1 MNDRFEERL
10 IRAVMEEHAR
20 RAEEGDIA
28 VRTGGGR
35 GVNRRALRLG
45 AVVAGAAAVTAGFT
59 VFGGGVTTAYAVDQ
73 HEDGSVRVQINAFR
87 DPGELE
93 AELARA
99 GIKAEIDYLPAGKG
113 CRPSRGE
120 QAGADGQ
127 LKVGRGE
134 DGKGIVFD
142 VGKGQV
148 GPDETL
154 VLAVSVDPAGEDL
167 PPVAMSM
174 QVVRGPVTPCEETP
188 LPLPSEGS
196 DRPGTG
202 HRQGGDTRQGGS
214 DTGSGTR
221 SSTG

>member
-20 RAEEGDIA
+20 RAEEGDTA
-28 VRTGGGR
+28 VRTRGGR

-59 VFGGGVTTAYAVDQ
+59 VFGGGVTTAYAVS
-73 HEDGSVRVQINAFR
+73 ERADGSVRVQINAFR

-120 QAGADGQ
+120 PAVADGQ

-134 DGKGIVFD
+134 DGKGIAFD
-142 VGKGQV
+142 LGKGQV
-148 GPDETL
+148 GPGETL
-154 VLAVSVDPAGEDL
+154 VLAVSVDPAGEDR
-167 PPVAMSM
+167 PPVALSM
-174 QVVRGPVTPCEETP
+174 QVVRGPVAPCEETP
-188 LPLPSEGS
+188 LPLPDEGPG
-196 DRPGTG
+196 RPETG
-202 HRQGGDTRQGGS
+202 HRQGDDTRHGGS
-214 DTGSGTR
+214 DTVPGTG